1 MRKTMTLLRRGRPL
15 SKTFLRIIKFFT
27 EPNCTSNPS
36 ATFMAKTFGQLDRIR
51 LVIRIVQNGV
61 APFLCS
67 TSFYPSQKIVSFTLL
82 PFSSFLHEP
91 SAPPPWHHPY
101 PICWCLSRNSQ
112 TEESKK
118 REHKNWESKTKT
130 ISDFLKHLLFEQQ

>member
-15 SKTFLRIIKFFT
+15 SKTFLRVIKFVT

-67 TSFYPSQKIVSFTLL
+67 TLFYPSQKIVF
-82 PFSSFLHEP
+82 FYIVAF
-91 SAPPPWHHPY
+91 
-101 PICWCLSRNSQ
+101 
-112 TEESKK
+112 
-118 REHKNWESKTKT
+118 
-130 ISDFLKHLLFEQQ
+130 